1 MYAATYDPCFRDRHA
16 ILGGLSRFEADL
28 CVRLSVS
35 VLLGAIIGYERK
47 RSDRGVGTQNLDAAR
62 TVLHPRN
69 RPLLQAKLV
78 ATLRPLPP
86 NHVATLR
93 RLVTVSPIASSCRHP
108 NHGAD
113 VPRFGALRRWRFS

>member
-78 ATLRPLPP
+78 ATVRPLPP
-86 NHVATLR
+86 NQRV
-93 RLVTVSPIASSCRHP
+93 VSPHFSTRPPPASVVVQFP
-108 NHGAD
+108 KEQ
-113 VPRFGALRRWRFS
+113 L